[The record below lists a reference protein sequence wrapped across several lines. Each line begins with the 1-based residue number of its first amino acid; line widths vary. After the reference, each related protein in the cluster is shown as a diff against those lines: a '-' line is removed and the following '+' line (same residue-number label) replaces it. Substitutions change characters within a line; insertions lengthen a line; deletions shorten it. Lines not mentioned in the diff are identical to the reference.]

1 MHNCSKTREQ
11 IIELLL
17 DDTNQSRDLLVAD
30 LHACRDCTAEFDT
43 LNATLRIT
51 SRLKE
56 TGAPSESY
64 WTGYHAKL
72 RGKIVCAVDG
82 QRRAGPEGPPLR
94 SMFRALFRSS
104 IRVPVPVAAAAV
116 IVCLVLVSVSL
127 RKSDQPAAQSP
138 AVVQVPVEVPVVQ
151 EKIVT
156 RVVYKERRQR
166 SKNPTRAT
174 SNRTVEDTFAKSQKI
189 EPSLSGFKPAGDIKL
204 TVIKG
209 GFANEK

>member
-1 MHNCSKTREQ
+1 MHNCCKTRER

-17 DDTNQSRDLLVAD
+17 DDTDQPRDLLVAD
-30 LHACRDCTAEFDT
+30 LHACRDCSAEFDS

-64 WTGYHAKL
+64 WTSYHAKL
-72 RGKIVCAVDG
+72 RGKIVYAADG
-82 QRRAGPEGPPLR
+82 QHRGGHRGQPLR
-94 SMFRALFRSS
+94 SIFGTLLRSS
-104 IRVPVPVAAAAV
+104 IRVPVPVAAAAL
-116 IVCLVLVSVSL
+116 IVCLVLLSVSL
-127 RKSDQPAAQSP
+127 RKSDQPVAQTP
-138 AVVQVPVEVPVVQ
+138 AVVHVPVEVPVVQ

-156 RVVYKERRQR
+156 RVVYRERRQR

-174 SNRTVEDTFAKSQKI
+174 SNPTVEGTFAKSRKI
-189 EPSLSGFKPAGDIKL
+189 GPSLGGFKPAEDIKL

-209 GFANEK
+209 GSANEK

>member
-17 DDTNQSRDLLVAD
+17 NDTNQPRDLLLAD
-30 LHACRDCTAEFDT
+30 LHACRECSAEFDT

-56 TGAPSESY
+56 TGAPAESY

-82 QRRAGPEGPPLR
+82 QRRVRHGRPPLR
-94 SMFRALFRSS
+94 STLRALFRSS
-104 IRVPVPVAAAAV
+104 IRVPVPVAAAAA

-138 AVVQVPVEVPVVQ
+138 AVVHFPVEVPVVQ

-156 RVVYKERRQR
+156 RVVYRERRQR
-166 SKNPTRAT
+166 FKPTHAT
-174 SNRTVEDTFAKSQKI
+174 SNLTVEDTFAKSQKI
-189 EPSLSGFKPAGDIKL
+189 EPSLRGFKPAGDIKL

-209 GFANEK
+209 GSANEK